1 MPLLA
6 LAVVALVV
14 LLSVHVC
21 KTGRSKMWLPVIWV
35 LPVLGSI
42 IYVLVEM
49 LPALVARQDAAD
61 DAAAKAAR
69 KSEPLADQ
77 VDRKI
82 ERMVAR
88 RAREVDVDAVLR
100 DGTVHTRLKLAED
113 CLAQGRFDEADALF
127 GKARDGFF
135 IGSPDII
142 FGQARARFGRDDK
155 GRGDMASVLALLDE
169 LAKTHPSFQP
179 HAVAILKARATA
191 RMGDVT
197 AAIPQLQAVLAEP
210 ENLEGRRL
218 EAQYRY
224 AEILWQAGEIDKAKA
239 ALTDLQR
246 YEKLFRVGEEER
258 QWIRLA
264 AQAQQAIS

>member
-6 LAVVALVV
+6 LAVVALVI

-35 LPVLGSI
+35 LPVLGSL

-61 DAAAKAAR
+61 AEAAR
-69 KSEPLADQ
+69 VSRGSTTLPDV

-82 ERMVAR
+82 ERMMAR
-88 RAREVDVDAVLR
+88 RNREMDVDTVLR
-100 DGTVHTRLKLAED
+100 DGTVHTRLKLAEE

-135 IGSPDII
+135 SGSPDII

-155 GRGDMASVLALLDE
+155 ARGDMASVIALLGE
-169 LAKTHPSFQP
+169 LADTHPAFQP

-191 RMGDVT
+191 RTGDMT
-197 AAIPQLQAVLAEP
+197 GAIAQLQAVLAEP
-210 ENLEGRRL
+210 ENLEGKRL

-224 AEILWQAGEIDKAKA
+224 AEILWQAGEIEQAKA

-246 YEKLFRVGEEER
+246 YEKLFRVDEDER

-264 AQAQQAIS
+264 TQAQQAIS